1 MRGDIMRLVL
11 DRILENQKGEKIAVF
26 EVNDKFIEINES
38 DMPVGFIDKL
48 SYGIIIEADLIENK
62 LVNPVLLTEETEN
75 KMQVNRMRLNRLRN
89 RNK

>member
-1 MRGDIMRLVL
+1 MRLVL

-75 KMQVNRMRLNRLRN
+75 RMQVNRMRLNRLRN

>member
-1 MRGDIMRLVL
+1 MRLVL